1 MSVDGELGEAVD
13 EKEERIES
21 LRQQKAKDKS
31 AFTRIKNKLLSLLD
45 EEDYPSRREVKAM
58 CQKLCEVQERTM
70 LTMEEL
76 SQEYLSSKD
85 KEKRKKLT
93 GEMDKLEAEFSE
105 AHDKAQEYL
114 DSRKDELSSLA
125 TDASENTRR
134 RRIEESIV
142 RKSVEKQA
150 LEEQVKREQDIAHEE
165 SVVGK
170 SVEKHALEE
179 QVKQEQDIARQKEDL
194 EELRRQYRSRLFD
207 EEDLQDLKESE
218 SKGLETGKIPATNW
232 AESRS
237 TPSLGKDMWNQLK
250 RVSIPVFNGDK
261 RLYEAWKTAFMA
273 CVDKAPA
280 TPEYKLLQLRQY
292 LSGEALKVVEPLGHS
307 AAAYETAKERLKR
320 KFGGKRRQIALHLE
334 ELENFKP
341 LRPGNAMDLE
351 RLADLL
357 DVTVVNLKEAGRHDE
372 LGNGSLY
379 LSLCKKLTEAMLAH
393 YHRWIHENGRWQSV
407 ETLREFIIQEAEFQT
422 VASETI
428 HGLSKRGHKND
439 SGVTFFGNAEIFRKS
454 EKSWI
459 STV

>member
-13 EKEERIES
+13 EEEERIES
-21 LRQQKAKDKS
+21 LKQKKARDKS
-31 AFTRIKNKLLSLLD
+31 AFTRIKNKLLNLLD
-45 EEDYPSRREVKAM
+45 EEDYPSRREVKAV

-70 LTMEEL
+70 STMEEL
-76 SQEYLSSKD
+76 SQEYLSSKE

-114 DSRKDELSSLA
+114 DNRKGELSSLA

-134 RRIEESIV
+134 RRIEETVV

-150 LEEQVKREQDIAHEE
+150 LEEQVKR
-165 SVVGK
+165 
-170 SVEKHALEE
+170 
-179 QVKQEQDIARQKEDL
+179 EQDIARQKEDL

-218 SKGLETGKIPATNW
+218 SKGLETGKIPAKNW

-261 RLYEAWKTAFMA
+261 RLYEGWKTAFMA

-307 AAAYETAKERLKR
+307 AAAYETAKERLER

-341 LRPGNAMDLE
+341 LRPGNARDLE

-357 DVTVVNLKEAGRHDE
+357 DVTVVNLKEAGRHEE
-372 LGNGSLY
+372 LGSGSLY

-428 HGLSKRGHKND
+428 HGLSKRGHKKD
-439 SGVTFFGNAEIFRKS
+439 SE
-454 EKSWI
+454 
-459 STV
+459 